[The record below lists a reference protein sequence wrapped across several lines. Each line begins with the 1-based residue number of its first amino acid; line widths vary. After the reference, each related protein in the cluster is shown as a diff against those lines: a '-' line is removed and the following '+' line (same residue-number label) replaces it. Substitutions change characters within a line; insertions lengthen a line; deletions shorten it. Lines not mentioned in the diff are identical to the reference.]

1 LNVWRRAALCAVLS
15 ASGLA
20 ADSHDADGAPNRAA
34 ATRPSKFDYLVLAS
48 IADSQRLLT
57 MSAFHTTCAR
67 SLQASTSV
75 AQFIL

>member
-1 LNVWRRAALCAVLS
+1 LNIWRRAALCAVLS

-20 ADSHDADGAPNRAA
+20 ADSDDADGAPNCAA
-34 ATRPSKFDYLVLAS
+34 ATTPSKFDYLVLAS

-67 SLQASTSV
+67 SLPAAAPV
-75 AQFIL
+75 ARFIL